1 MDRQSLQAD
10 GMIGPNALTQFRS
23 PLEKQG
29 GQDLFETLLQ
39 DARIASL
46 PDMSGLIPE
55 GPVARFHKTVRA
67 TLPDLSAEISRAAG
81 VGTAD
86 YVLKHRVPGL
96 AQTLLK
102 VLPASVS
109 KHLLANAISKNAWT
123 FAGSGQFEIAG
134 RTPLVFIL
142 KDNPLI
148 AGERAGHPI
157 CHWHVAVFERLFQ
170 ELIGSHVRVT
180 ETKCGACGADACRFE
195 FNI

>member
-23 PLEKQG
+23 PLEEQG
-29 GQDLFETLLQ
+29 GQDLFETLLH

-86 YVLKHRVPGL
+86 YVLKHRIPSL

-102 VLPASVS
+102 VLPASLS
-109 KHLLANAISKNAWT
+109 KHLLANAISRNAWT
-123 FAGSGQFEIAG
+123 FAGSGQFEVAG

-142 KDNPLI
+142 KRQSADRRGTRRSSNLPL
-148 AGERAGHPI
+148 AYGCFRAVVPGTDRPASP
-157 CHWHVAVFERLFQ
+157 CHRDGMRSLRGGCLPV
-170 ELIGSHVRVT
+170 
-180 ETKCGACGADACRFE
+180 
-195 FNI
+195 